1 MRPLKLT
8 LSAFGPYAGR
18 TEIDFKALG
27 TAGVYL
33 VCGDTGAGKT
43 MIFDAISFAL
53 FGEASGDAKG
63 GARST
68 ASLRSDYADDATK
81 TFVELV
87 FAYRGK
93 RYKITRNPDYLRA
106 KKRGEGQT
114 KQTAAAE
121 MELPDGTVISGVR
134 TVNER
139 VQELLGIDSEQFKQI
154 VMLAQGEHHDLL

>member
-8 LSAFGPYAGR
+8 LSAFGPYAGK
-18 TEIDFKALG
+18 TEIDFEALG

-43 MIFDAISFAL
+43 MIFDAICFAL
-53 FGEASGDAKG
+53 FGEASGDAKD

-68 ASLRSDYADDATK
+68 ASLRSDYADDATS
-81 TFVELV
+81 TFVELE

-93 RYKITRNPDYLRA
+93 RYRITRSPDYLRA

-114 KQTAAAE
+114 KQNAAAE
-121 MELPDGTVISGVR
+121 MEFPDGTLVSGVR
-134 TVNER
+134 NVNDR

-154 VMLAQGEHHDLL
+154 VMLAQGEFR